1 MLSEKK
7 RIMLRGIGLKL
18 ISVSLIFIGLLLL
31 IDLSMRP
38 VIEKVN
44 QYECRSMLTDMI
56 NRTVLEEL
64 QRSDIDYNKLV
75 LLSENHDGEIVSVQS
90 NVMNINMLQSNISE
104 RLGRELQHISEIDI
118 GIPVGTLSGLQFFHG
133 HGFNVG
139 MTVQPIGYPSTKI
152 ISEFTEA
159 GINQTRHRII
169 IEINALVDAVI
180 PGYSTDVAVTS
191 TIVAAETIIIGRIPD
206 AYTHVVSSDS
216 GLVGTLEDY
225 EAETY

>member
-1 MLSEKK
+1 MSEKK
-7 RIMLRGIGLKL
+7 RIMLRSIGLKL

-44 QYECRSMLTDMI
+44 QYECRTILTDMI
-56 NRTVLEEL
+56 NSTVLEEL

-90 NVMNINMLQSNISE
+90 NVMNINLLQSNISA

-133 HGFNVG
+133 HGFDVG
-139 MTVQPIGYPSTKI
+139 MTVKPIGYPVTKI

-159 GINQTRHRII
+159 GINQTHHRII
-169 IEINALVDAVI
+169 IEIHTMVDAVI
-180 PGYSTDVAVTS
+180 PGYSTDVAVST
-191 TIVAAETIIIGRIPD
+191 TIVAAETIIIGRVPD
-206 AYTHVVSSDS
+206 AYTHVVSSS
-216 GLVGTLEDY
+216 GDLVGMLEDY
-225 EAETY
+225 EADVY